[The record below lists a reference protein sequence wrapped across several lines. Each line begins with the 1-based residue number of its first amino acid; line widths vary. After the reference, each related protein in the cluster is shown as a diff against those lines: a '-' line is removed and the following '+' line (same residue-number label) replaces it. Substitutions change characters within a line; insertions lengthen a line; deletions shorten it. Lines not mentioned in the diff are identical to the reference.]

1 MRSEIGYH
9 FLKVPKVSG
18 AQVDGVTLF
27 GAIII
32 TTPFSEVTPL
42 AGVQDVSSWLQRC
55 RFLLGV
61 HRAGYL
67 QPREQVNLSC
77 YHILTDFLMSSPF
90 FVPASKVESTTM

>member
-1 MRSEIGYH
+1 MRSKISYH
-9 FLKVPKVSG
+9 FVEVLKVGG

-32 TTPFSEVTPL
+32 RAPFSEVTPL
-42 AGVQDVSSWLQRC
+42 AGVSDVRSWLQRC

-67 QPREQVNLSC
+67 QPREEV
-77 YHILTDFLMSSPF
+77 
-90 FVPASKVESTTM
+90 